1 MRILPLALT
10 LLLASPTFAQQA
22 PAQSGAEAGAPAVNP
37 AQTISP
43 DAQRRLQEGLVKL
56 QAQMR
61 AQLNACPVGFSVDRK
76 SKPNLEVAK
85 DSGAELR
92 QGLDVSLRTNERKI
106 VEADITVHGM
116 VFRPRVIGASAGDA
130 EDLPEEFVL
139 KGTADEPVQLSSVRL
154 QRLGTVSWVEL
165 MRVVYSDG
173 TVWTPKDNGH
183 CTARPSMLV
192 LVNGPAQ
199 LK

>member
-10 LLLASPTFAQQA
+10 LLLASPIFAQQA
-22 PAQSGAEAGAPAVNP
+22 PTQSGADVAVPAVSP

-43 DAQRRLQEGLVKL
+43 DVQRRLQEGLLK
-56 QAQMR
+56 MR
-61 AQLNACPVGFSVDRK
+61 AQLQAQANACPVGFSVDRK
-76 SKPNLEVAK
+76 SKPSLEVAK

-116 VFRPRVIGASAGDA
+116 VFRPRIIGASAGDV

-173 TVWTPKDNGH
+173 TMWTPKDSGH
-183 CTARPSMLV
+183 CVARPSMLV
-192 LVNGPAQ
+192 LVNGSAQ
-199 LK
+199 MK